1 VFESRTWYKEAL
13 ILVVIAPFVGS
24 MFFYIFI
31 PLPYSFILYFAL
43 LITIAIWRMSKKAL
57 SGREAITIILLPTG
71 FHIVTNLFIP
81 WPYSI
86 VTSVSMTFLIIWI
99 LHKKGIND

>member
-1 VFESRTWYKEAL
+1 VFESGTWYKEAL

-43 LITIAIWRMSKKAL
+43 LITIAVW
-57 SGREAITIILLPTG
+57 
-71 FHIVTNLFIP
+71 
-81 WPYSI
+81 
-86 VTSVSMTFLIIWI
+86 
-99 LHKKGIND
+99 